1 MLIPFLQ
8 ENNVEIFKFL
18 LFFKDLLLL
27 YFFAKILAFKLVYFL
42 KYLRLKMQLLKKDKM
57 IIVTQELKWLK
68 TKTQLLF
75 II

>member
-8 ENNVEIFKFL
+8 ENNVEIFKF